1 MFLCITCNNKILYK
15 PGVTSLPSIYILY
28 VSMCM
33 YIKLYTLKHSPFRR
47 QILYWIDACIIKMIQ
62 MKLEWIKFQKRRL
75 VIGFVWYMQ

>member
-1 MFLCITCNNKILYK
+1 
-15 PGVTSLPSIYILY
+15 
-28 VSMCM
+28 MCM

-75 VIGFVWYMQ
+75 VIGFLWYMQ